1 VGSGGL
7 GGLLRES
14 NMKKLALDAIDL
26 RILCA
31 VQTHGKISK
40 FKLAELVNL
49 SPTPCRVRLDK
60 LTKMGIIKAYRA
72 EIDLDHLLDLTQVI
86 VTVSLKTHKKS
97 DFERFE
103 SYINQVEEIIE
114 CYATG
119 GGCDYVMTFMS
130 RNLSSFQTLV
140 EHLLSEDIG
149 IDRYFIYIVTKLVKK
164 TPPNLTALL
173 SPNL

>member
-1 VGSGGL
+1 
-7 GGLLRES
+7 
-14 NMKKLALDAIDL
+14 MKKFALDAIDL

-31 VQTHGKISK
+31 VQAHGKISK

-60 LTKMGIIKAYRA
+60 LNKMGIIKAYRA
-72 EIDLDHLLDLTQVI
+72 EIDIDRLLDLTQVI

-114 CYATG
+114 C
-119 GGCDYVMTFMS
+119 GGCDYVMTIIN

-140 EHLLSEDIG
+140 EQLLNEDIG
-149 IDRYFIYIVTKLVKK
+149 IERYFIYIVTKLVKK
-164 TPPNLTALL
+164 TPPNLIALL
-173 SPNL
+173 VPLVLKAAI

>member
-1 VGSGGL
+1 
-7 GGLLRES
+7 
-14 NMKKLALDAIDL
+14 MKKFALDAIDL

-31 VQTHGKISK
+31 VQAHGKISK

-60 LTKMGIIKAYRA
+60 LNKMGIIKAYRA
-72 EIDLDHLLDLTQVI
+72 EIDIDRLLDLTQVI

-119 GGCDYVMTFMS
+119 GGCDYVMTIIN

-140 EHLLSEDIG
+140 EQLLNEDIG
-149 IDRYFIYIVTKLVKK
+149 IERYFVYIVTKLVKK
-164 TPPNLTALL
+164 TPPNLIALL
-173 SPNL
+173 VPLVLKAAI

>member
-1 VGSGGL
+1 
-7 GGLLRES
+7 
-14 NMKKLALDAIDL
+14 MKKLTLDAIDI

-31 VQTHGKISK
+31 VQHHGKISK

-60 LTKMGIIKAYRA
+60 LKKSGIILGYQADIDIDRL
-72 EIDLDHLLDLTQVI
+72 IDLTKVI

-103 SYINQVEEIIE
+103 SYIGDIDEIVE

-119 GGCDYVMTFMS
+119 GGTDYVMTIVS
-130 RNLSSFQTLV
+130 RNLSDFQCLV
-140 EHLLSEDIG
+140 EQLLKEEIG
-149 IDRYFIYIVTKLVKK
+149 IDRYIIYIVTKQVKK
-164 TPPNLTALL
+164 TPLNLVTLL
-173 SPNL
+173 SE

>member
-1 VGSGGL
+1 
-7 GGLLRES
+7 
-14 NMKKLALDAIDL
+14 MKKLALDAIDI

-31 VQTHGKISK
+31 VQHHGKISK

-60 LTKMGIIKAYRA
+60 LKKSGIILGYQADIDIDRL
-72 EIDLDHLLDLTQVI
+72 IDLTKVI

-103 SYINQVEEIIE
+103 SYIGDIDEIVE

-119 GGCDYVMTFMS
+119 GGTDYVMTIVS
-130 RNLSSFQTLV
+130 RNLSDFQCLV
-140 EHLLSEDIG
+140 EQLLKEE
-149 IDRYFIYIVTKLVKK
+149 IVLTVMSSILSLSRLKK
-164 TPPNLTALL
+164 RL
-173 SPNL
+173 